1 MIQRAPA
8 LIALVMLLASCGAAP
23 ATPGTG
29 IEGIVEVAPTCP
41 VERINS
47 PCPPHRMAATIVIK
61 DSRAVEVARVT
72 SGADGH
78 FKVNLPAGSYTLI
91 GLMVGGSMLPR
102 PIPTSAVVNPG
113 RYTSVTVEYDSG
125 IR

>member
-1 MIQRAPA
+1 MIQRALS
-8 LIALVMLLASCGAAP
+8 LIALAMLLASCGAAP

-47 PCPPHRMAATIVIK
+47 PCPPHPMAATIVIK
-61 DSRAVEVARVT
+61 NSQAVEVARVT
-72 SGADGH
+72 SGGDGR
-78 FKVNLPAGSYTLI
+78 FKVDLPAGSYTLI
-91 GLMVGGSMLPR
+91 GQMVGGSMLPR
-102 PIPTSAVVNPG
+102 PIPTNAVVSPG
-113 RYTSVTVEYDSG
+113 RYTTVTVMYDSG